1 MQTKVK
7 LTKRVVSLATA
18 LVTGLSAVGVTGI
31 PGGVFGTLSASAE
44 DGHNYVNGFC
54 TDEGC
59 ASPYEP
65 ATEENG
71 TYQIANAGN
80 LYWFAEQVND
90 GNANLNAAL
99 TTDIVVNEGN
109 LANYDGT
116 SENTWREWTPIAA
129 DYGRYKGTF
138 DGQGHNFWIVL

>member
-99 TTDIVVNEGN
+99 TTDM
-109 LANYDGT
+109 L
-116 SENTWREWTPIAA
+116 
-129 DYGRYKGTF
+129 
-138 DGQGHNFWIVL
+138 